1 MTEQADVIVVGAG
14 LAGLVATYEMVKAGR
29 KVLVVDQESSAN
41 LGGQAFWS
49 LGGLFLVD
57 SPEQRRLGIKD
68 SYELAIQDWMGTA
81 AFDRAREDQ
90 WPRLWA
96 QAYVE
101 FAAGEKRHYLHDL
114 GLRLMP
120 NVGWAERGRG
130 SALGQG
136 NSVPRFHITWGTG
149 PGVVEVFL
157 TRVMAASKRGL
168 VTFKHRHQVDEIVV
182 TDGAATGVRGTIL
195 EPSTEARGVKSSRTA
210 VGEFEFAAQAVVV
223 TSGGI
228 GGNPELV
235 KKNWPA
241 RLGKAPENMLAGVPA
256 HVDGRM
262 LEITEN
268 AGGNIVNRDGCG
280 TTPRASRTG
289 TRSGRTTASA
299 SSPDRRRCGSTATAN
314 ACPAPTSP
322 VSTPWEPSTTS

>member
-14 LAGLVATYEMVKAGR
+14 LAGLVATHEMVKAGR
-29 KVLVVDQESSAN
+29 KVLVVDQGSPAN

-81 AFDRAREDQ
+81 AFDREREDQ

-101 FAAGEKRHYLHDL
+101 FAAGEKRQYLHDL

-157 TRVMAASKRGL
+157 TRVVAASKRGL
-168 VTFKHRHQVDEIVV
+168 VTFKHRDRKSVV
-182 TDGAATGVRGTIL
+182 
-195 EPSTEARGVKSSRTA
+195 
-210 VGEFEFAAQAVVV
+210 
-223 TSGGI
+223 
-228 GGNPELV
+228 
-235 KKNWPA
+235 
-241 RLGKAPENMLAGVPA
+241 
-256 HVDGRM
+256 
-262 LEITEN
+262 
-268 AGGNIVNRDGCG
+268 
-280 TTPRASRTG
+280 
-289 TRSGRTTASA
+289 
-299 SSPDRRRCGSTATAN
+299 
-314 ACPAPTSP
+314 
-322 VSTPWEPSTTS
+322 